1 MKDLMKK
8 LLLGLMV
15 SVALVA
21 CNNTSNSASGANVT
35 PDQIKADLVKQ
46 VPGLTKVDQVN
57 PTKISGLYEVVVG
70 RKIFY
75 VSTDGK
81 LAVFGNIVDL
91 ATKQSITEQR
101 MQDLAKVDFSKLP
114 LDLAIKQ
121 VIGDG
126 SRKIAVFTD
135 PDCPYCKMFEKQ
147 VVPQLNNVTV
157 YSFLFPLP
165 IHPNAAT
172 HAKQIW
178 CSKDRVAT
186 WAAWMQKDT
195 ALPTNTSCDTSD
207 LDKVMKVGTDV
218 VQVDGTPTIV
228 LENGQILPG
237 MLPADQ
243 LNAKLD
249 EISGKAPAA
258 SAPVS
263 AAPAPAAS
271 APDASAAK

>member
-1 MKDLMKK
+1 MKK
-8 LLLGLMV
+8 LLLSLLVGA
-15 SVALVA
+15 ALVA
-21 CNNTSNSASGANVT
+21 CNKTGANNGDNAVSI
-35 PDQIKADLVKQ
+35 DQIKAQLVKQ
-46 VPGLTKVDQVN
+46 VPGLTTVDQVN
-57 PTKISGLYEVVVG
+57 PTSINGLYEVVVG

-91 ATKQSITEQR
+91 ATKQSITEQH
-101 MQDLAKVDFSKLP
+101 MQDLAKVDFNKLP

-147 VVPQLNNVTV
+147 VVPQLKNVTV

-178 CSKDRVAT
+178 CSTDRVAT
-186 WAAWMQKDT
+186 WAAWMQKDK
-195 ALPTNTSCDTSD
+195 ALPTNTSCDTSG
-207 LDKVMKVGTDV
+207 LDKVMKLGTDV

-228 LENGQILPG
+228 LETGQILPG

-243 LNAKLD
+243 LNAKLA
-249 EISGKAPAA
+249 EVSGKAGSA
-258 SAPVS
+258 SAPV
-263 AAPAPAAS
+263 
-271 APDASAAK
+271 ASAAH

>member
-1 MKDLMKK
+1 MKK
-8 LLLGLMV
+8 IILGLMLTA
-15 SVALVA
+15 SLVA
-21 CNNTSNSASGANVT
+21 CNSNGGSASVS
-35 PDQIKADLVKQ
+35 PDKLKADLVKQ
-46 VPGLTKVDQVN
+46 VPGLTQVDQVN
-57 PTKISGLYEVVVG
+57 PTKINGLYEVVVG

-81 LAVFGNIVDL
+81 YAVFGNIVDL
-91 ATKQSITEQR
+91 ATKQSVTEQR

-121 VIGDG
+121 VNGDG

-147 VVPQLNNVTV
+147 VVPQLQNVTV

-178 CSKDRVAT
+178 CSKDRTAT

-195 ALPTNTSCDTSD
+195 ALPTNTSCDTSG
-207 LDKVMKVGTDV
+207 LDKVMKVGSET

-228 LENGQILPG
+228 LSTGQILPG
-237 MLPADQ
+237 MVPADQ

-249 EISGKAPAA
+249 ELSGKAPAA
-258 SAPVS
+258 SAPQ
-263 AAPAPAAS
+263 AS
-271 APDASAAK
+271 TAK

>member
-1 MKDLMKK
+1 MKK

-21 CNNTSNSASGANVT
+21 CNNSATTTVT
-35 PDQIKADLVKQ
+35 PDQMKANLVKQ
-46 VPGLTKVDQVN
+46 IPGLTAVDQVN

-81 LAVFGNIVDL
+81 FAMFGNLVDL

-101 MQDLAKVDFSKLP
+101 MQDLSKVDFSKLP
-114 LDLAIKQ
+114 LDSAIKQ

-147 VVPQLNNVTV
+147 VVPQLTNVTV

-172 HAKQIW
+172 DSKKIW
-178 CSKDRVAT
+178 CSKDRLAT
-186 WAAWMQKDT
+186 WSAWMQKDT
-195 ALPTNTSCDTSD
+195 ALPTDTSCDTSA
-207 LDKVMKVGTDV
+207 LDQVMKVGSEV

-228 LENGQILPG
+228 LSNGQILPG
-237 MLPADQ
+237 MVPADQ
-243 LNAKLD
+243 LNAKMD
-249 EISGKAPAA
+249 EAEGKVPA
-258 SAPVS
+258 SAPVAS
-263 AAPAPAAS
+263 GVVAS
-271 APDASAAK
+271 APNASAAK

>member
-1 MKDLMKK
+1 MRDIMKK
-8 LLLGLMV
+8 ILIGLMI
-15 SVALVA
+15 SAALVA
-21 CNNTSNSASGANVT
+21 CNKSTDSATTVT
-35 PDQIKADLVKQ
+35 PDQIKANLVKQ
-46 VPGLTKVDQVN
+46 VPGLTQVDQVN

-81 LAVFGNIVDL
+81 YAVFGNMVDL
-91 ATKQSITEQR
+91 GSKQSITEQR
-101 MQDLAKVDFSKLP
+101 MQEIAKVDFSKLP

-147 VVPQLNNVTV
+147 VVPQLKDVTI
-157 YSFLFPLP
+157 YTYLFPLP
-165 IHPNAAT
+165 IHPNAAA

-178 CSKDRVAT
+178 CSKDRLAT
-186 WAAWMQKDT
+186 WSAFMQKDT
-195 ALPTNTSCDTSD
+195 PLPTDVSCDTTG
-207 LDKVMKVGTDV
+207 LDKVMKLGTDV
-218 VQVDGTPTIV
+218 VQVDGTPTMV
-228 LENGQILPG
+228 LENGTIIPG

-258 SAPVS
+258 STPVS
-263 AAPAPAAS
+263 AA
-271 APDASAAK
+271 SAAQ

>member
-1 MKDLMKK
+1 MKK
-8 LLLGLMV
+8 LLLGLMA

-21 CNNTSNSASGANVT
+21 CNNSTNSAAVST
-35 PDQIKADLVKQ
+35 DKIKADLVKQ
-46 VPGLTKVDQVN
+46 VPGLTQVDQVN
-57 PTKISGLYEVVVG
+57 PTKVSGLYEVVVG

-81 LAVFGNIVDL
+81 YAVFGNMVDL
-91 ATKQSITEQR
+91 GTKQSVTEQR
-101 MQDLAKVDFSKLP
+101 MQEIAKVDFSKLP

-165 IHPNAAT
+165 IHPNAASD
-172 HAKQIW
+172 AKKIW
-178 CSKDRVAT
+178 CSKDRSAT

-195 ALPTNTSCDTSD
+195 ALPSDTSCDTSD
-207 LDKVMKVGTDV
+207 LDKVMKIGTEL

-228 LENGQILPG
+228 FENGQIVPG
-237 MLPADQ
+237 MLPPDQ

-249 EISGKAPAA
+249 QISGKVTASSPVA
-258 SAPVS
+258 SAPE
-263 AAPAPAAS
+263 
-271 APDASAAK
+271 ASAAK

>member
-1 MKDLMKK
+1 MKK
-8 LLLGLMV
+8 LLLGLLV
-15 SVALVA
+15 SVSLVA
-21 CNNTSNSASGANVT
+21 CNNQGAAASGATVT
-35 PDQIKADLVKQ
+35 PDQLKANLVKQ
-46 VPGLTKVDQVN
+46 IPGLTQVDQVN
-57 PTKISGLYEVVVG
+57 PTKVSGLYEVVVG

-81 LAVFGNIVDL
+81 YAMFGNMVDL

-165 IHPNAAT
+165 IHPNAASD
-172 HAKQIW
+172 AKKIW
-178 CSKDRVAT
+178 CSKDRAAT

-195 ALPTNTSCDTSD
+195 ALPTNTSCDTSA
-207 LDKVMKVGTDV
+207 LDQVMKIGTDV
-218 VQVDGTPTIV
+218 VQVDGTPTII
-228 LENGQILPG
+228 LSNGQILPG
-237 MLPADQ
+237 MVPADQ

-258 SAPVS
+258 SAPV
-263 AAPAPAAS
+263 AASAPAAS
-271 APDASAAK
+271 AAQ

>member
-1 MKDLMKK
+1 MKK
-8 LLLGLMV
+8 LLIGLMA

-21 CNNTSNSASGANVT
+21 CNNTSSGGQSLSK
-35 PDQIKADLVKQ
+35 DQIKANLVKQ
-46 VPGLTKVDQVN
+46 IPGLTTVDQVN
-57 PTKISGLYEVVVG
+57 PTNISGLYEVVVG

-81 LAVFGNIVDL
+81 YAVFGNIVDL
-91 ATKQSITEQR
+91 GSKQSVTEQR
-101 MQDLAKVDFSKLP
+101 MQDLAKVDFNKLP

-147 VVPQLNNVTV
+147 VVPQLQNVTI

-178 CSKDRVAT
+178 CSKDRQAT

-195 ALPTNTSCDTSD
+195 PLPTNTSCDTSG
-207 LDKVMKVGTDV
+207 LDQVMKVGTDV
-218 VQVDGTPTIV
+218 VQVDGTPTMV

-243 LNAKLD
+243 LNAKFN
-249 EISGKAPAA
+249 EISGKPSSPVASAPAA
-258 SAPVS
+258 SA
-263 AAPAPAAS
+263 
-271 APDASAAK
+271 AK

>member
-1 MKDLMKK
+1 MKK
-8 LLLGLMV
+8 LLMGLLV

-21 CNNTSNSASGANVT
+21 CNNSNSGTTVT
-35 PDQIKADLVKQ
+35 PDQIKANLVKQ
-46 VPGLTKVDQVN
+46 IPGLTQVDQVN

-81 LAVFGNIVDL
+81 FAVFGNIVDL
-91 ATKQSITEQR
+91 GTKQSVTEQR
-101 MQDLAKVDFSKLP
+101 MQEISKVDFSKLP

-121 VIGDG
+121 VVGDG

-147 VVPQLNNVTV
+147 VIPQLQNVTV
-157 YSFLFPLP
+157 YSFMFPLP

-172 HAKQIW
+172 DAKKIW
-178 CSKDRVAT
+178 CSKDRAGT

-195 ALPTNTSCDTSD
+195 PLPADMSCDTTG
-207 LDKVMKVGTDV
+207 LDKIMKIGTDV
-218 VQVDGTPTIV
+218 VQVDGTPTII
-228 LENGQILPG
+228 LENGQIIPG
-237 MLPADQ
+237 MLPPDQ

-249 EISGKAPAA
+249 ELSGKAPAA
-258 SAPVS
+258 SAPV
-263 AAPAPAAS
+263 AS
-271 APDASAAK
+271 APTASSAQ

>member
-1 MKDLMKK
+1 MKK

-21 CNNTSNSASGANVT
+21 CNKSSDSAATVT
-35 PDQIKADLVKQ
+35 PDQIKANLVKQ

-57 PTKISGLYEVVVG
+57 PTKVSGLYEVVVG

-81 LAVFGNIVDL
+81 LAVFGNMVDL
-91 ATKQSITEQR
+91 ATKQSLTEQR
-101 MQDLAKVDFSKLP
+101 MQEIAKVDFSKLP
-114 LDLAIKQ
+114 LDLAVKQ

-147 VVPQLNNVTV
+147 VVPQLKDVTV

-165 IHPNAAT
+165 IHPNAASD
-172 HAKQIW
+172 AKKIW
-178 CSKDRVAT
+178 CSKDRSAT
-186 WAAWMQKDT
+186 WAAFMQKDT
-195 ALPTNTSCDTSD
+195 PLPTNVSCDTSG
-207 LDKVMKVGTDV
+207 LDKIMKFGTDV
-218 VQVDGTPTIV
+218 VQVDGTPTMV
-228 LENGQILPG
+228 LENGTILPG

-258 SAPVS
+258 SAPV
-263 AAPAPAAS
+263 
-271 APDASAAK
+271 ASAAQ